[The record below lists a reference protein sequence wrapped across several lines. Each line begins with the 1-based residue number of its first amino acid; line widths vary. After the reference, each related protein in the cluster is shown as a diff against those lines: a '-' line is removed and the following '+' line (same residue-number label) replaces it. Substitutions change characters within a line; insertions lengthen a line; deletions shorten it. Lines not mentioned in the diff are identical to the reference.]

1 MAAFAQNAVDQSD
14 LDWLAFP
21 YWCEALEV
29 KLDTRDGAARFMR
42 WLSAHDRVAAR
53 AVLDQWD
60 EFVAVSKL
68 VGSRIAQT
76 PPPAPVATPPP
87 APALPPGWVKI
98 ACGGRRPFW
107 YHAASGM
114 SRYERPEAP
123 AARQPAR
130 RVQSAPNRAPAPSR
144 APPIGVKPRTPR
156 SSRLAPQAFLP
167 PVVASRGP
175 RRIFAA
181 AA

>member
-42 WLSAHDRVAAR
+42 WLSVHDRVAAR

-68 VGSRIAQT
+68 VGSRIAPT

-87 APALPPGWVKI
+87 PPPPPSALPPGWVKI

-107 YHAASGM
+107 YHHASGA
-114 SRYERPEAP
+114 SRYDRPEEAP
-123 AARQPAR
+123 ARR
-130 RVQSAPNRAPAPSR
+130 RVQSAPNRSPAPS
-144 APPIGVKPRTPR
+144 PYVSVKPRAQR
-156 SSRLAPQAFLP
+156 RPQRACLP
-167 PVVASRGP
+167 PVVAPRGP